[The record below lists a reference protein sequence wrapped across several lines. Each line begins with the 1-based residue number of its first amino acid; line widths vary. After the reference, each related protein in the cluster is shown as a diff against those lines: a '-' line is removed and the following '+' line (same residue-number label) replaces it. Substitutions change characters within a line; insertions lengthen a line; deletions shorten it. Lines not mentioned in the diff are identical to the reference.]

1 MVVKMKII
9 HEIETTYAE
18 CIDNPLRF
26 KPIRDSWVVYHG
38 TSSVFEQEIEDRGLE
53 PFNRLFDPQDVD
65 RVRGAFDNLGWYGA
79 ADSGYMFLA
88 SYSRD
93 RHRGDRQ
100 NVYCCSYPNASLL
113 FSTREFAGGET
124 ARQLRKAFR
133 DLERLVSTPD
143 LRDAVRRRLAAHP
156 RDCGVDRDP
165 DEVLA
170 SVSTLLI
177 EPGPLRDKLECLVA
191 DHKYGVVYAVQL
203 RMEQHLPFLVSDNA
217 TDLGCRIPIHPD
229 RLVGKARIRNER
241 PDDAD
246 SVSVYSDPKVLSTL
260 ENAWTPFGMIPL
272 YRARQAAL
280 LKELETKYCPVDY

>member
-100 NVYCCSYPNASLL
+100 NVYCCSYPDRK
-113 FSTREFAGGET
+113 STRLNSSHLGI
-124 ARQLRKAFR
+124 
-133 DLERLVSTPD
+133 S
-143 LRDAVRRRLAAHP
+143 
-156 RDCGVDRDP
+156 
-165 DEVLA
+165 
-170 SVSTLLI
+170 
-177 EPGPLRDKLECLVA
+177 
-191 DHKYGVVYAVQL
+191 YAVFCL
-203 RMEQHLPFLVSDNA
+203 KKKKKR
-217 TDLGCRIPIHPD
+217 T
-229 RLVGKARIRNER
+229 RNHT
-241 PDDAD
+241 
-246 SVSVYSDPKVLSTL
+246 SLHV
-260 ENAWTPFGMIPL
+260 
-272 YRARQAAL
+272 
-280 LKELETKYCPVDY
+280 